1 MEFHKKILLLCVIMI
16 SFLILYRLSIKR
28 IQLNKKELP
37 KLESFIAKAP
47 LSMKDSGVLTLPI
60 NQYFIKA
67 SWNTAYNGKNT
78 MDLNMITFVLTRGCR
93 FLDFE
98 VYSMTDEKTKN
109 KPVVGYSVSSNG
121 NSYTSNYQ
129 TESNNTVDLAD
140 VFKVISKNAYY
151 SVPNPSDP
159 LIIQLRVKSNIPEL
173 YQNMVLDISNS
184 LTKNALLVA
193 DTFNSDPMFTE
204 LLNKNYSNDTK
215 SILKYMESRFF
226 NKTVPDFKG
235 LNMMANSLTLQLPI
249 RTPVID
255 NSGVLVKYPNCLT
268 CEKNTIQF
276 TESFPDFSFLNIY
289 NPMKSDLKR
298 FILNYGINI
307 LPYRFYYNDDGLS
320 EYENIFTNTSNCAFV
335 KMSTLIQ
342 YFQIGKISKPL
353 NK

>member
-1 MEFHKKILLLCVIMI
+1 MEFHKKILLFCVII
-16 SFLILYRLSIKR
+16 IAFLILYRLSIRR

-47 LSMKDSGVLTLPI
+47 LSMTDSESLILPV

-67 SWNTAYNGKNT
+67 SWNTAYNGKNA
-78 MDLNMITFVLTRGCR
+78 MDLDMVLFVMNRGCR

-98 VYSMTDEKTKN
+98 IYSMTDEKTKH

-121 NSYTSNYQ
+121 NSFTSNYQ
-129 TESNNTVDLAD
+129 TESNNTLDLAD
-140 VFKVISKNAYY
+140 VFNIISKNAFY
-151 SVPNPSDP
+151 SVPNPRDP
-159 LIIQLRVKSNIPEL
+159 LILQLRVKSNIPEL

-184 LTKNALLVA
+184 LTKNVMLVA
-193 DTFNSDPMFTE
+193 DTFNSDPMFTD
-204 LLNKNYSNDTK
+204 LLNKKYSDDSN
-215 SILKYMESRFF
+215 SILKYMKRRFF
-226 NKTVPDFKG
+226 NKTVSDFKG

-255 NSGVLVKYPNCLT
+255 NSGVIVKYPNCLT
-268 CEKNTIQF
+268 CKKNSIQF

-289 NPMKSDLKR
+289 NPTKSDLKR
-298 FILNYGINI
+298 FIVNYGINI
-307 LPYRFYYNDDGLS
+307 LPYRFYYNDDGLA